1 MFLDTP
7 NRMATRS
14 AQRRDRLW
22 AGTLLALMFSAGLI
36 AGAWLPH
43 SRFNTSAG
51 DTERAE
57 RDRLVEASRSG
68 DAGVRQS
75 AQVMYVIDGDTFE
88 ARVHLWQGLDI
99 TTRVRL
105 RGVDAPEL
113 KARCL
118 AESRMAQAAREALT
132 TFLKEGSVTIYNVGP
147 DKYNGRVVADV
158 ATRTTPNVSAAL
170 IAAGHGRPY
179 NGGHRAGWCG

>member
-1 MFLDTP
+1 MFLDAP
-7 NRMATRS
+7 NRMTTRS

-22 AGTLLALMFSAGLI
+22 AGTLLVLMFSVGLV

-43 SRFNTSAG
+43 GRFNTSAG

-113 KARCL
+113 KAQCL
-118 AESRMAQAAREALT
+118 EESRMAQAAREALT
-132 TFLKEGSVTIYNVGP
+132 AMLKEGGVTIYNVGP

-158 ATRTTPNVSAAL
+158 ATRATSNVSAAL